1 MIIQKAVIP
10 AAGQGIR
17 LNPITK
23 VVPKELL
30 PVLNKPLID
39 YIIEELIEA
48 EVNQIGIVTSSK
60 KPLIKEYLTSL
71 TQPHTLLSKYP
82 SVDLQFI
89 YQETPNGLG
98 NAILEA
104 KEFVDNSPFIVCLP
118 DDLVFHHISAVK
130 QLQNKYKSL
139 QHSLVGV
146 VPVPT
151 DKTSNYGIVKP
162 HNRLEEVSFT
172 AEYFVEKPIPE
183 NAPSNLAVIGRYLFT
198 SEVMDLLDK
207 YSGLVP
213 DDDLLTKAK
222 NELAQ
227 ESSVSALR
235 ISGTRID
242 AGSALGITQAAIHE
256 LSRQPEEW
264 GQLNSFISSLL

>member
-1 MIIQKAVIP
+1 MVIQKALIP
-10 AAGQGIR
+10 VAGQGIR
-17 LNPITK
+17 LSPITK

-30 PVLNKPLID
+30 PVLTKPLID
-39 YIIEELIEA
+39 YILEELIEA
-48 EVNQIGIVTSSK
+48 DINQIGIVTSSR
-60 KPLIKEYLTSL
+60 KPLIKEYLTSSS
-71 TQPHTLLSKYP
+71 QPHTLLSKHRGI
-82 SVDLQFI
+82 DLQFI
-89 YQETPNGLG
+89 DQEVPKGLG

-104 KEFVDNSPFIVCLP
+104 KEFVDDSPFIVCLP

-130 QLQNKYKSL
+130 QLQNRYISV

-146 VPVPT
+146 VTVPT
-151 DKTSNYGIVKP
+151 HEISAYGIVKP
-162 HNRLEEVSFT
+162 ANQLEEVSFK

-198 SEVMDLLDK
+198 NKIMDLLDK

-213 DDDLLTKAK
+213 DEDLLTKAK

-227 ESSVSALR
+227 KNSISALH
-235 ISGTRID
+235 IAGTRID

-256 LSRQPEEW
+256 LCQQPEERD
-264 GQLNSFISSLL
+264 QLNRFLSSLL